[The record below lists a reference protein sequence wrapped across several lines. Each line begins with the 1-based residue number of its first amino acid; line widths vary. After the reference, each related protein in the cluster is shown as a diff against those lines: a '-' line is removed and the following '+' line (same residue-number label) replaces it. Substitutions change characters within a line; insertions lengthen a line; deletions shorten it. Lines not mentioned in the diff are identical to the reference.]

1 MKIIRNLS
9 LLFIFFTF
17 LALPVQKAEAVI
29 PFEISIPE
37 TAGKV
42 TNWIQD
48 KVAFVQQKIKIVTE
62 SKVGKFIGSGIK
74 NIKKGVDWVK
84 NKVGEAMEWS
94 ANTKDLIVNSKEY
107 QIVMLT
113 RAITED
119 AIRLSHL
126 EEEREY
132 KVKQLVE
139 DAQLRLELLEEK
151 IKIARE
157 DLAIMKADHERIN
170 EPIEVTEQR
179 AAELE
184 AEIQRVKAEL
194 EGYKRQ
200 LEEENAASSQAVV
213 STSSTTATGR
223 PSSNTPPRR
232 MSTEDLI
239 RRTEEQLAELE
250 RAYADIMQ
258 ELEDKTIIRES
269 YGATYEVDYNKSYER
284 QDLYNATREE
294 ERQLMLQI
302 EQLELQRA
310 QFIPFKLPVLT
321 LGFETAKLDLP
332 TIEEIMRL
340 DSQYTRD
347 IEETLKRHKA
357 NIEKVSALK
366 WAWQHKEEEK
376 TPLEIVSQAQ
386 EKYAA
391 DINTADTIEASLKRQ
406 ENIKEDITAATI
418 SGINTANQY
427 IAAFNDPK
435 NDATINLGLSSATE
449 GKSEDLYPAIQNTV
463 IQIDLIRYIV
473 QMEIEDLETEI
484 LEVIMHNVNRKIA
497 RRFNEDGA
505 LVVDVCNYDIG
516 REDRI
521 KAKAKEKVKSIFGG
535 SSDSSDGK
543 GASNDTAK
551 NNETNNESKNEDKGT
566 INVFNF

>member
-170 EPIEVTEQR
+170 EPKEVTEQR

-258 ELEDKTIIRES
+258 ELEDKMIIRES

-473 QMEIEDLETEI
+473 QMEIEDLETEV

-516 REDRI
+516 REDRM

-543 GASNDTAK
+543 GASNDTAE

-566 INVFNF
+566 INVINF

>member
-223 PSSNTPPRR
+223 PSTNTPPRR

-284 QDLYNATREE
+284 KR
-294 ERQLMLQI
+294 
-302 EQLELQRA
+302 
-310 QFIPFKLPVLT
+310 PF
-321 LGFETAKLDLP
+321 
-332 TIEEIMRL
+332 R
-340 DSQYTRD
+340 
-347 IEETLKRHKA
+347 
-357 NIEKVSALK
+357 N
-366 WAWQHKEEEK
+366 
-376 TPLEIVSQAQ
+376 
-386 EKYAA
+386 
-391 DINTADTIEASLKRQ
+391 
-406 ENIKEDITAATI
+406 
-418 SGINTANQY
+418 
-427 IAAFNDPK
+427 
-435 NDATINLGLSSATE
+435 
-449 GKSEDLYPAIQNTV
+449 
-463 IQIDLIRYIV
+463 
-473 QMEIEDLETEI
+473 
-484 LEVIMHNVNRKIA
+484 
-497 RRFNEDGA
+497 
-505 LVVDVCNYDIG
+505 
-516 REDRI
+516 
-521 KAKAKEKVKSIFGG
+521 
-535 SSDSSDGK
+535 
-543 GASNDTAK
+543 
-551 NNETNNESKNEDKGT
+551 
-566 INVFNF
+566 

>member
-223 PSSNTPPRR
+223 PSTNTPPRR